1 MGRVDSLLVNPPFIK
16 TAVGSILRRR
26 LFLFQVE
33 HAFLGVDIHTEL
45 AQKIEAQEAS
55 DPRVS
60 KDVMDGSGQ
69 IADFHAANCDRVET
83 YKRRLDDSVG
93 RLEGRG
99 AAILFGVDIEFFSD
113 RARDHRITC
122 AGVDDKFCR
131 GSFV

>member
-1 MGRVDSLLVNPPFIK
+1 MKRVDSLSVNPPFIK
-16 TAVGSILRRR
+16 IAVGSILSRR

-33 HAFLGVDIHTEL
+33 HALLRVYIHTEL
-45 AQKIEAQEAS
+45 AQKIEAQEAG

-60 KDVMDGSGQ
+60 KDVMDGRGQ
-69 IADFHAANCDRVET
+69 IADFHSTDCDRVET

-113 RARDHRITC
+113 RARDHGIAC